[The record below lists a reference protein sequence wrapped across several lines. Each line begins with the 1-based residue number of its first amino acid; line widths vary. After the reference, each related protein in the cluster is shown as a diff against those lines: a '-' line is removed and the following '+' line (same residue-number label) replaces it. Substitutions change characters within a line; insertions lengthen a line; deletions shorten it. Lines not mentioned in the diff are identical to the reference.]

1 MKFGEYIRLARMQ
14 KDWKRAEL
22 ARRLEI
28 TPQYLM
34 TIEKEDDK
42 IPSEEIIE
50 RMVSVLDLD
59 EKETFLLADKVPTRI
74 LRQAKID
81 YFGGRYNGKISQE

>member
-14 KDWKRAEL
+14 KNWKRAEL
-22 ARRLEI
+22 ARRLDI

-59 EKETFLLADKVPTRI
+59 EKETFALADKLPLRI
-74 LRQAKID
+74 IQKAKIE
-81 YFGGRYNGKISQE
+81 YFGGTQHEIKKK